1 MSLPESR
8 RPIAL
13 VHVWAFALW
22 TVLGSACGVVSPTPM
37 LPSLAGNYV
46 GAANVTF
53 MQTNATVR
61 CSVAT
66 TVTTVNQSEGI
77 ARIDSFPLTRECG
90 GVTLPMGQIQ
100 IAASGQIGTG
110 LTGTANQQP
119 GCGTFAYRG
128 SGAFV
133 GRELRLVIEVTSET
147 CANFNF
153 AAVLN
158 R

>member
-1 MSLPESR
+1 
-8 RPIAL
+8 
-13 VHVWAFALW
+13 
-22 TVLGSACGVVSPTPM
+22 M

-46 GAANVTF
+46 GVANVTF
-53 MQTNATVR
+53 PEPNSTVR

-66 TVTTVNQSEGI
+66 TVTTVNQSEGF
-77 ARIDSFPLTRECG
+77 ARIDPFPLSRECG

-110 LTGTANQQP
+110 LNGTANQP
-119 GCGTFAYRG
+119 SCGMFGYRG
-128 SGAFV
+128 TGAFV
-133 GRELRLVIEVTSET
+133 GRELRLVIDVTSAT

-153 AAVLN
+153 QAVLN